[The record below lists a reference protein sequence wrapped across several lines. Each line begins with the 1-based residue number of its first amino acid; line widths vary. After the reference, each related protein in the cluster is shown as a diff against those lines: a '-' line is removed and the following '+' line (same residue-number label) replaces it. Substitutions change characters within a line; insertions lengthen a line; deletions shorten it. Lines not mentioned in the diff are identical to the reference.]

1 MESKGEYEFADII
14 DQAEL
19 RPMEHDKSQL
29 FIFLAHQIFAVI
41 ISIYSYSGSV
51 ENWFI
56 GTGLCTPLL
65 LSVIGFMYLVLGGI
79 KWEKEEMVPLLIRT
93 FTVQEFE
100 LDKYLEYK
108 RVNRFVV
115 LIAGYLSIIFSQ
127 WVWSQFML
135 FFSEYFDLL
144 LAIEFLFSVG
154 FFCIAI
160 IFLSVLIFWVTM
172 FQHFLKKSY
181 AAITHIIEFSEKYQE
196 SIRRKKEEEKKTRT
210 ERKQS

>member
-1 MESKGEYEFADII
+1 MQTNNKYEYAEII
-14 DQAEL
+14 EKAEL
-19 RPMEHDKSQL
+19 QPMKQDKSQL
-29 FIFLAHQIFAVI
+29 YIFVAHQILAVL
-41 ISIYSYSGSV
+41 ISIYSFSGTV

-65 LSVIGFMYLVLGGI
+65 VSVVGFMYGVLGGI

-100 LDKYLEYK
+100 LDRYLKYK
-108 RVNRFVV
+108 RVNRFIV

-127 WVWSQFML
+127 WVWSQFMVFL
-135 FFSEYFDLL
+135 NDYFDLF
-144 LAIEFLFSVG
+144 LAIEFVFSVG
-154 FFCIAI
+154 FVCIAI

-172 FQHFLKKSY
+172 FQHFLKMSY
-181 AAITHIIEFSEKYQE
+181 SDIAHIIEFSDKYQE
-196 SIRRKKEEEKKTRT
+196 SIKRKKEEEKKTMT